1 MGPFLYDIAVKKF
14 SLPKIHFPGKKKQPT
29 DGPLWK
35 ISTKIAG
42 TPENTLVKSRK
53 NKKPWTYY
61 IALSY
66 NGFRNYFRTVGWVFF
81 AGILGI
87 LFFAIFGTPLFRLN
101 PDKIDIVLRPEP
113 VFDRNAIK
121 SILSDFAGK
130 NVFSI
135 STREVFQG
143 LSQNIRHIASV
154 EKTILLPDGIRIVVT
169 SFSPSYRAFIGEER
183 FLLAENGQLINDI
196 PELEVPALEIHHLV
210 SDPNLGKNT
219 PIMIEDMQ
227 AMREILQLWRKNLT
241 KYPINALKF
250 YDQEKE
256 LHITSNDTRF
266 ILGLNG
272 GIEEMKTLIML
283 INQEKINANRQL
295 YIDLRIPNR
304 VYTCAKEET
313 ECARNIARI
322 YEG

>member
-1 MGPFLYDIAVKKF
+1 MG
-14 SLPKIHFPGKKKQPT
+14 T
-29 DGPLWK
+29 R
-35 ISTKIAG
+35 
-42 TPENTLVKSRK
+42 ENTLVKSRK

-61 IALSY
+61 VALSY
-66 NGFRNYFRTVGWVFF
+66 TWFRNYFRTVGWVFF
-81 AGILGI
+81 AGVLGI

-113 VFDRNAIK
+113 VFDRNAIR

-135 STREVFQG
+135 STQEVFQG

-154 EKTILLPDGIRIVVT
+154 EKTLLLPDGIRITVT

-183 FLLAENGQLINDI
+183 FLLTENGQLINDI

-227 AMREILQLWRKNLT
+227 AMREILQIWRKSLT
-241 KYPINALKF
+241 KYPINALRF

-256 LHITSNDTRF
+256 LHITSGDTRF
-266 ILGLNG
+266 IIALNG
-272 GIEEMKTLIML
+272 GVLEMKTLIKMIQEGQ
-283 INQEKINANRQL
+283 INTARQL

-304 VYTCAKEET
+304 IYTCAREET